1 MASLIPLCPQKE
13 AFLINISFEERKEIS
28 SGNSKSTIPGCSSRR
43 LINQNCLISNFC
55 LSIPGEKWNFHFLDF
70 LYHNKKSMDNN
81 RNSHLPNFEST
92 FIPILFL
99 IYKSF
104 SSGRVHLHGESIPS
118 PIFNRSQGWRRGA
131 HGAQFVPH
139 TWAPGVTDSLTSLR
153 YESSTLI
160 LHKELSST
168 IFQSCQSVSQ
178 SVSQASVTPVQIS
191 TFCNI

>member
-1 MASLIPLCPQKE
+1 MFHLKKEKKFLRGILNQQYLVALPADWLIRFVWFP
-13 AFLINISFEERKEIS
+13 FF
-28 SGNSKSTIPGCSSRR
+28 G
-43 LINQNCLISNFC
+43 

-92 FIPILFL
+92 FILILL
-99 IYKSF
+99 WIYKFF

-131 HGAQFVPH
+131 HGAKFVPH
-139 TWAPGVTDSLTSLR
+139 TWTPGVTDSLTSLR

-160 LHKELSST
+160 LYKELSST
-168 IFQSCQSVSQ
+168 IFQSCQSVR
-178 SVSQASVTPVQIS
+178 PW
-191 TFCNI
+191 